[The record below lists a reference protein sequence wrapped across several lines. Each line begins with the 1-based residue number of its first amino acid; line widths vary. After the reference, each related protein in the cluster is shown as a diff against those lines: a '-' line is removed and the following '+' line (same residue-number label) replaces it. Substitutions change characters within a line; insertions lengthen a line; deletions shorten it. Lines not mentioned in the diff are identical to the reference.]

1 MPNTWDRRR
10 KQNFDDL
17 PKSIDKDNYPQYYLR
32 NFHHQT
38 DGYLSDFSASIY
50 DLQVE
55 ILFNG
60 SADSMRRRIIKPIKE
75 GLEIFRDRKKSS
87 IKILDVA
94 TGSGRTLKQLRA
106 AFPKEKITGIDL
118 SDSYL
123 KEASRYISDLD
134 GDLIQL
140 IKGNAEELPFENDS
154 FQCISCVYLFH
165 ELPRTIRAKVL
176 NEFFRVLEPG
186 GILVLA
192 DSIQISD
199 SPDFTSVMESFYK
212 SFHEPFYCDYIKED
226 IDSKIEDVGFKDV
239 KSNSFFMTKVWSA
252 VK

>member
-1 MPNTWDRRR
+1 MGNIFS
-10 KQNFDDL
+10 KGNSSAL
-17 PKSIDKDNYPQYYLR
+17 PFINSIKSPSKSEIYLLASFKYESDKSIPVI
-32 NFHHQT
+32 
-38 DGYLSDFSASIY
+38 FS
-50 DLQVE
+50 
-55 ILFNG
+55 FG
-60 SADSMRRRIIKPIKE
+60 
-75 GLEIFRDRKKSS
+75 
-87 IKILDVA
+87 
-94 TGSGRTLKQLRA
+94 
-106 AFPKEKITGIDL
+106 
-118 SDSYL
+118 
-123 KEASRYISDLD
+123 
-134 GDLIQL
+134 
-140 IKGNAEELPFENDS
+140 NDS

-199 SPDFTSVMESFYK
+199 SPDFTSVMENFYK

-226 IDSKIEDVGFKDV
+226 IDSKMEEIGFKDV